1 MLRNESLPGLMADH
15 NFFVKQ
21 FVRWRFRF
29 FG

>member
-1 MLRNESLPGLMADH
+1 MLTNDNVQWLKADH